1 LRGGTVVGDKIFAQ
15 VKGAPIEHRWCGR
28 VALTRD
34 FLPHLHEPEP
44 GLLVD
49 IGCMG
54 RGVGLQTAMGQRMA
68 DYVATGN
75 ARALPFPL
83 IPIKPLPFDAL
94 HKAYVSAIIAWY
106 RMTDGGVKAAA

>member
-1 LRGGTVVGDKIFAQ
+1 MFPQL
-15 VKGAPIEHRWCGR
+15 KGAPIEHRWCGR

-34 FLPHLHEPEP
+34 FLPHLHEPAP

-54 RGVGLQTAMGQRMA
+54 RGVGLQTAMGQAMA
-68 DYVATGN
+68 DYVATGDK
-75 ARALPFPL
+75 RALPLPL
-83 IPIKPLPFDAL
+83 VPIRPLPFHPL
-94 HKAYVSAIIAWY
+94 HKAYVAAIVAWY